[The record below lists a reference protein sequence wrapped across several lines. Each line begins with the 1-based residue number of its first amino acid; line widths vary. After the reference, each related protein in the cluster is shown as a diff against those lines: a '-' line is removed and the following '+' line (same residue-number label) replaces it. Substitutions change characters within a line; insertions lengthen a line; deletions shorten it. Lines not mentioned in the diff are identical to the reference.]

1 MEAEKEEEKKK
12 KRKNKKKA
20 STFGKSFISSELSNW
35 L

>member
-20 STFGKSFISSELSNW
+20 STFGKSFISSELSN
-35 L
+35 